1 MCHSRPA
8 EPAQTHCSLKLRA
21 NRSEYAREH
30 NKECF
35 VCLPRRATPPTSEA
49 TCTSAPLLPRL
60 MLLRGRLA
68 VPPRSSGVLGVA
80 GFSTISI
87 TL

>member
-1 MCHSRPA
+1 MGHSRPA

-30 NKECF
+30 NKGCF
-35 VCLPRRATPPTSEA
+35 VCLPRRATPPTPEA
-49 TCTSAPLLPRL
+49 TCTSSPLLPRL
-60 MLLRGRLA
+60 IPERGRLA
-68 VPPRSSGVLGVA
+68 VPPRSSGVFGVA
-80 GFSTISI
+80 GFSTMSI